1 VRIAV
6 MGAGG
11 LGGCLGGLLARSGN
25 DVILI
30 ARGAHLDAIRRNG
43 LRIKRRAEEFMVEVD
58 ATDEPSQVGTVDLV
72 LFTVKTYHNPQAIPA
87 IKPMVGPSTNV
98 LTFQNGVESHDQL
111 GAVLGSEHCLPGAFW
126 ASATIEAPGIIAEAV
141 EARISFGE
149 ADGTESPRV
158 QEIQRIFQDVGVV
171 VEVSSDTLQVLW
183 TKFVLLASAAGI
195 TSASRTRIKA
205 LIQYPEGRKLL
216 LAAVSEAEAVGRAR
230 GVNLPQVIAEQRVSY
245 IESLPDDF
253 QTSMHVDLEN
263 GRPLELEALNGAV
276 VRIGREVGVLTP
288 IHSFFYAV
296 LLPHKDGAAGL
307 N

>member
-1 VRIAV
+1 MRIAV

-43 LRIKRRAEEFMVEVD
+43 LRIKRRTEEFMVKVD
-58 ATDEPSQVGTVDLV
+58 ATDDPSQVGTVDRV

-111 GAVLGSEHCLPGAFW
+111 GAVLGQEHCLPGAFW
-126 ASATIEAPGIIAEAV
+126 ASATVEAPGIIAEAV

-158 QEIQRIFQDVGVV
+158 QEIQRIFQDAGVV
-171 VEVSSDTLQVLW
+171 VEVSSDALQVLW

-205 LIQYPEGRKLL
+205 LIQYPEVRKLL

-288 IHSFFYAV
+288 IHSLLYAV
-296 LLPHKDGAAGL
+296 LQPHKNGAAAHS
-307 N
+307 

>member
-1 VRIAV
+1 MRIAV

-11 LGGCLGGLLARSGN
+11 LGGCLGGLLARAGN

-30 ARGAHLDAIRRNG
+30 ARGAQLDAIRRNG

-58 ATDEPSQVGTVDLV
+58 ATDDPSQVGTVDLV
-72 LFTVKTYHNPQAIPA
+72 LFSVKTYHNPQAIPA

-98 LTFQNGVESHDQL
+98 LTFQNGVESHEQL
-111 GAVLGSEHCLPGAFW
+111 GAVLGQEHCLHGAFW
-126 ASATIEAPGIIAEAV
+126 ASATIEAPGIITEAI
-141 EARISFGE
+141 EARISYGE

-158 QEIQRIFQDVGVV
+158 QEIQRVFQDAGVAA
-171 VEVSSDTLQVLW
+171 EVSSDTLKVLW
-183 TKFVLLASAAGI
+183 DKFVLLASAAGT

-205 LIQYPEGRKLL
+205 LIQYQEGRKLL

-288 IHSFFYAV
+288 IHSFLYAV
-296 LLPHKDGAAGL
+296 LLPHKDGAAGRS
-307 N
+307 